1 MLLNFLGRVMHAEQG
16 PKETF
21 FSSNAGGKDFV
32 RLFDSLLIPWN
43 RFLMISSSRVGVGFG
58 FDWDQPG

>member
-1 MLLNFLGRVMHAEQG
+1 MPAEQG

-21 FSSNAGGKDFV
+21 FSSNAGGKVSF